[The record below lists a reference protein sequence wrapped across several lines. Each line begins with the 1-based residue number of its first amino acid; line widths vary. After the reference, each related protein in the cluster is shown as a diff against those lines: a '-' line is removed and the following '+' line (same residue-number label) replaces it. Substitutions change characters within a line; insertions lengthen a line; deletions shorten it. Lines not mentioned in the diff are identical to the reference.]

1 MYTYSHRL
9 QSRGTCSY
17 FYSIMPFFG
26 IYKGKYM
33 NTKLCVKQIYKS
45 GRWFNKQNN
54 LAFNITLTKLVKF
67 KHVSFSAMTVYVP

>member
-1 MYTYSHRL
+1 
-9 QSRGTCSY
+9 
-17 FYSIMPFFG
+17 
-26 IYKGKYM
+26 M